1 MKMDDL
7 RQRKIIDR
15 FPRGVVT
22 PPPSKSLS
30 HRALICSAL
39 CGLHGAGTDDAT
51 AEIGNLGISEDIS
64 ATRRGIARI
73 SSVLSGTAGI
83 ASRERRVDCGESG
96 STLRFL
102 IPIAGLDHAEWVFT
116 GNGRLM
122 ERPLDVYRDMFERVG
137 GVFDQ
142 RGAEVRVRGPLSAGR
157 YDLPGDVSSQFVSGL
172 LFALPL
178 LCGDSE
184 IALSTPLES
193 SGYARMTVD
202 VLRHYGISMEE
213 ITDGSG
219 GIRGY
224 RVRGGQTYRRAAYT
238 VESDY
243 SQAAFFLAAAALGC
257 DVRVAGLNP
266 HSLQGDRYIIDI
278 IRGMGAK
285 VCEEEGA
292 VRVRPPAGGL
302 KALTIDV
309 AEIPDLVP
317 PIAAL
322 ACYCEGQ
329 TRLVKAGRLRMKE
342 SDRLRALRTE
352 LCKLGAAVRE
362 TDDAL
367 IIDGAK
373 SLRGGDVDAWGDHRI
388 AMALAV
394 AAIGCSGP
402 VALSG
407 WTHVSKS
414 YPNFWKNFEKEVIQ

>member
-1 MKMDDL
+1 MKMNDS
-7 RQRKIIDR
+7 RQSKIIDR
-15 FPRGVVT
+15 FPAGVVT

-30 HRALICSAL
+30 HRALICAAL
-39 CGLHGAGTDDAT
+39 CGLHGKGEDDAP
-51 AEIGNLGISEDIS
+51 AEIWNVGVSEDIS

-73 SSVLSGTAGI
+73 VSVLSGTADI
-83 ASRERRVDCGESG
+83 AAPERRVDCGESG

-102 IPIAGLDHAEWVFT
+102 IPIAGLDGEEWVFT

-122 ERPLDVYRDMFERVG
+122 ERPLDIYRDMFERAG
-137 GVFDQ
+137 GVFEQ
-142 RGAEVRVRGPLSAGR
+142 RSSEVRVRGPLRVGK
-157 YDLPGDVSSQFVSGL
+157 YTLPGDVSSQFVSGL
-172 LFALPL
+172 LFSLPL

-202 VLRHYGISMEE
+202 VLRHYGVAMDE
-213 ITDGSG
+213 IADGRG

-266 HSLQGDRYIIDI
+266 HSLQGDRYIIDV
-278 IRGMGAK
+278 IRGMGAE
-285 VCEEEGA
+285 VRDEDGA
-292 VRVRPPAGGL
+292 VRVLPPAGGL

-329 TRLVKAGRLRMKE
+329 TRLVNAGRLRIKE
-342 SDRLRALRTE
+342 SDRLRALKTE

-394 AAIGCSGP
+394 AAIGCTGS
-402 VALSG
+402 VTLSG
-407 WTHVSKS
+407 HTHVSKS
-414 YPNFWKNFEKEVIQ
+414 YPAFWEDFEKGYLK